1 MYPILFNWGPI
12 TIYSYGFMLALAFLL
27 GIYFAR
33 LEAKR
38 KSINP
43 DLIYDLAILA
53 ALGGIIGARFFY
65 VIGHWELYSRNW
77 KAIFA
82 FQEGGLVFYGGLAG
96 GALAILVYLKAKKLL
111 ICDIADMIA
120 PSLAIGYSIAR
131 IGCFL
136 NGCCLGR
143 VTNVPWAVNFP
154 GVEGLRHPT
163 QIYSLFYGLVIFG
176 ILWGLRKKL
185 IRSGQLFSLYLL
197 LYALARFIVEFFR
210 DTRPFFAGLSIYQ
223 VLSLGL
229 ILGVIIFNLSRRFRP
244 RNICG
249 D

>member
-1 MYPILFNWGPI
+1 MHPILFKWGPI
-12 TIYSYGFMLALAFLL
+12 TVYSYGFMLAIAFLV
-27 GIYFAR
+27 GILIAR
-33 LEAKR
+33 SEARRKR
-38 KSINP
+38 INP
-43 DLIYDLAILA
+43 DLTFDLAILA
-53 ALGGIIGARFFY
+53 AVGGIVGARLFY
-65 VIGHWELYSRNW
+65 VIGHWELFLRNW

-96 GALAILVYLKAKKLL
+96 GAIAILVYISKKKLS
-111 ICDIADMIA
+111 IAETADLIA
-120 PSLAIGYSIAR
+120 PSLTIGYSIAR

-136 NGCCLGR
+136 NGCCYGR
-143 VTNVPWAVNFP
+143 ETKVFLSVNFP

-163 QIYSLFYGLVIFG
+163 QIYSSLYGLVIFG

-185 IRSGQLFSLYLL
+185 TRSGQLFSLYLL

-229 ILGVIIFNLSRRFRP
+229 ISGVIVFNLSRRF
-244 RNICG
+244 
-249 D
+249 